1 MFIYPLNLSL
11 NPWFLAIAEISITAP
26 NALDNYYHLHK
37 MTPGL
42 IEVRVQNMLNSR
54 VVETT
59 PSSSR
64 KIKLSLMGPAFIAAI
79 GYIDPGNFATNIQSG
94 ASFGYTLLWVVV
106 WANVM
111 AMLIQLLSAKLGIAT
126 GKNLAEHIR
135 DRFPRPA
142 VWAYWVQAE
151 IIAMATDLAEFI
163 GAAIGFKLLLGVT
176 LLEGA
181 ILTGIATFL
190 ILMLQKRGQKPLEW
204 GIGSL
209 LLFVALAYM
218 VELVFSQPQLGPLLK
233 GMALPDLPNGDAV
246 FLAAGVL
253 GATIMPHV
261 IYLHSSLTQAPGEN
275 SKADRYAATKV
286 DVAIAMTIAGFVN
299 LAMMATAAAAFHF
312 NGHSGITDLDQAYLT
327 LQPLLGQAA
336 ATIFGLS
343 LVAAGLSST
352 VVGTLAGQVVM
363 QGFVRFYIPLWV
375 RRVVTMLPSFIVIML
390 GMDATR
396 ILVLSQVLLSFGIA
410 LALVPLLSFTG
421 NRELMGEMVNSRTIQ
436 TMGKLIVVVVVG
448 LNGYLL
454 VSSLL

>member
-1 MFIYPLNLSL
+1 
-11 NPWFLAIAEISITAP
+11 
-26 NALDNYYHLHK
+26 
-37 MTPGL
+37 
-42 IEVRVQNMLNSR
+42 MLNSR
-54 VVETT
+54 VAES
-59 PSSSR
+59 PQGSSR

-190 ILMLQKRGQKPLEW
+190 ILMLQKRGEKPLEW
-204 GIGSL
+204 VIGSL

-233 GMALPDLPNGDAV
+233 GMAIPDLPNGDAV

-261 IYLHSSLTQAPGEN
+261 IYLHSSLTQTAGEN

-421 NRELMGEMVNSRTIQ
+421 NRELMGDMVNSRTIQ
-436 TMGKLIVVVVVG
+436 ATGKLIVLVVIG

-454 VSSLL
+454 VSSVL

>member
-1 MFIYPLNLSL
+1 
-11 NPWFLAIAEISITAP
+11 
-26 NALDNYYHLHK
+26 
-37 MTPGL
+37 
-42 IEVRVQNMLNSR
+42 MLNSR
-54 VVETT
+54 AVNNTT
-59 PSSSR
+59 SSRPSR

-79 GYIDPGNFATNIQSG
+79 GYIDPGNFATNIQAG

-106 WANVM
+106 WANIM

-163 GAAIGFKLLLGVT
+163 GAAIGFKMLLGVT

-190 ILMLQKRGQKPLEW
+190 ILMLQKRGQKPLELV
-204 GIGSL
+204 IGGL
-209 LLFVALAYM
+209 LLFVAMAYI
-218 VELVFSQPQLGPLLK
+218 VELVFSQPQLSGLLK
-233 GMALPDLPNGDAV
+233 GMAIPDLPNGDAV

-261 IYLHSSLTQAPGEN
+261 IYLHSSLTQTAGKD
-275 SKADRYAATKV
+275 SKAERYSATKL

-312 NGHSGITDLDQAYLT
+312 NGHSGIADLDQAYLT
-327 LQPLLGQAA
+327 LQPLLGNAA

-363 QGFVRFYIPLWV
+363 QGFVRFYIPIWV
-375 RRVVTMLPSFIVIML
+375 RRVVTMMPSFIVIMM

-410 LALVPLLSFTG
+410 LALVPLLAFTG
-421 NRELMGEMVNSRTIQ
+421 NRELMGDMVNNRLIQ
-436 TMGKLIVVVVVG
+436 NLGKLIVLVVVG

>member
-1 MFIYPLNLSL
+1 
-11 NPWFLAIAEISITAP
+11 
-26 NALDNYYHLHK
+26 
-37 MTPGL
+37 
-42 IEVRVQNMLNSR
+42 MLNTR
-54 VVETT
+54 AIDTT
-59 PSSSR
+59 GRASR

-79 GYIDPGNFATNIQSG
+79 GYIDPGNFATNIQAG
-94 ASFGYTLLWVVV
+94 ASFGYKLLWVVV

-163 GAAIGFKLLLGVT
+163 GAAIGFKLLLGVS
-176 LLEGA
+176 LLQGA
-181 ILTGIATFL
+181 VLTGIATFL
-190 ILMLQKRGQKPLEW
+190 ILSLQRRGQKPLELV
-204 GIGSL
+204 IGGL
-209 LLFVALAYM
+209 LLFVAAAYI
-218 VELVFSQPQLGPLLK
+218 VELIFSRPSMVALGK
-233 GMALPDLPNGDAV
+233 GMMFPELPGHDAV

-261 IYLHSSLTQAPGEN
+261 IYLHSSLTQSAASGT
-275 SKADRYAATKV
+275 KAQRYASTKV

-312 NGHSGITDLDQAYLT
+312 SGHTGVAELEDAYMT
-327 LQPLLGQAA
+327 LKPLLGNAA

-363 QGFVRFYIPLWV
+363 QGFVRFYIPLWL
-375 RRVVTMLPSFIVIML
+375 RRSITMLPSFIVIL
-390 GMDATR
+390 AGLDATR
-396 ILVLSQVLLSFGIA
+396 ILLLSQVLLSFGIA
-410 LALVPLLSFTG
+410 LALVPLLAFTG
-421 NRELMGEMVNSRTIQ
+421 NRTLMGDMVNGRGVQ
-436 TMGKLIVVVVVG
+436 TAGGAIVLVVIS
-448 LNGYLL
+448 LNAYLL
-454 VSSLL
+454 FGMLF

>member
-1 MFIYPLNLSL
+1 
-11 NPWFLAIAEISITAP
+11 
-26 NALDNYYHLHK
+26 
-37 MTPGL
+37 
-42 IEVRVQNMLNSR
+42 
-54 VVETT
+54 
-59 PSSSR
+59 
-64 KIKLSLMGPAFIAAI
+64 MGPAFIAAI
-79 GYIDPGNFATNIQSG
+79 GYIDPGNFATNIQAG

-106 WANVM
+106 WANIM

-181 ILTGIATFL
+181 VLTGIATFL
-190 ILMLQKRGQKPLEW
+190 ILMLQKRGQKPLELVIA
-204 GIGSL
+204 GL
-209 LLFVALAYM
+209 LIFVAAAYI
-218 VELVFSQPQLGPLLK
+218 VELIFSQPELAALGR
-233 GMALPDLPNGDAV
+233 GMLVPELPNRDAV

-261 IYLHSSLTQAPGEN
+261 IYLHSSLTQTAGDD
-275 SKADRYAATKV
+275 SKTSRYAATKL

-312 NGHSGITDLDQAYLT
+312 NGYGSIAEIEQAYLT
-327 LQPLLGQAA
+327 LQPLLGNAA

-363 QGFVRFYIPLWV
+363 QGFVRFYIPIWV
-375 RRVVTMLPSFIVIML
+375 RRTVTMLPSFIVIL
-390 GMDATR
+390 AGMDATR
-396 ILVLSQVLLSFGIA
+396 ILVMSQVLLSFGIA
-410 LALVPLLSFTG
+410 LALVPLLAFTG
-421 NRELMGEMVNSRTIQ
+421 NKELMGEMVNS
-436 TMGKLIVVVVVG
+436 KLIQVLGKIIVLVVVG
-448 LNGYLL
+448 LNAYLL
-454 VSSLL
+454 ISLL

>member
-1 MFIYPLNLSL
+1 
-11 NPWFLAIAEISITAP
+11 
-26 NALDNYYHLHK
+26 
-37 MTPGL
+37 
-42 IEVRVQNMLNSR
+42 MLNSR

-59 PSSSR
+59 PRSSR

-190 ILMLQKRGQKPLEW
+190 ILMLQQRGQKPLEW
-204 GIGSL
+204 VIGSL

-218 VELVFSQPQLGPLLK
+218 VELAFSQPQLGPLLK
-233 GMALPDLPNGDAV
+233 GMAMPDLPNGDAV

-261 IYLHSSLTQAPGEN
+261 IYLHSSLTQAPGES

-454 VSSLL
+454 ISSLL